1 MEFMLVEIT
10 QRNNEEV
17 LTASSRQVAD
27 KFEKEHR
34 HVLESIDKMK
44 EQLSTAEFSSI
55 HGR

>member
-1 MEFMLVEIT
+1 MELMLLVEIT

-44 EQLSTAEFSSI
+44 E
-55 HGR
+55 